1 MLDCS
6 IMELELKE
14 LTVMNSGATH
24 VFRTEG
30 FESFTYVYTY
40 IYIYHMQ
47 IPACVFVKIGVYQI
61 RYIHI
66 ERYILYTC
74 IPVEEMILRCRLFWV
89 LEELL
94 DQQASEQVSKMEAK
108 SL

>member
-30 FESFTYVYTY
+30 FESFTYVYIY
-40 IYIYHMQ
+40 IYI
-47 IPACVFVKIGVYQI
+47 ICKFPLVY
-61 RYIHI
+61 
-66 ERYILYTC
+66 L
-74 IPVEEMILRCRLFWV
+74 
-89 LEELL
+89 
-94 DQQASEQVSKMEAK
+94 
-108 SL
+108 